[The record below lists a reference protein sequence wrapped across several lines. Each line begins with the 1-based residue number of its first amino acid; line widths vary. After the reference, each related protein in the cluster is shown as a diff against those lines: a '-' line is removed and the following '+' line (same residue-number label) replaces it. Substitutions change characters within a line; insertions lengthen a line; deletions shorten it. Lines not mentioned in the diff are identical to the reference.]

1 MTDVD
6 SVTNVGT
13 QNHEWSQER
22 QIQEVVRKFKCY
34 RELENQETSFKPLP
48 DNVIVA
54 VAPKSGTTWLLHICH
69 QLRMRGA
76 ELDFEYQTEVF
87 TWIELAEKVFNLDPG
102 TMPQPAKPH
111 ILATHLTYPLIPK
124 GGRNIYCFRDQKDM
138 LVSGYYYA
146 DWVFSLNG
154 RVSLPNTALA
164 LMPQVEM
171 NLNDLLLWW
180 EHRHDDDILLFFFDD
195 LLEDHTGSVHRIA
208 KFIGVDCDEDTLA
221 RVVHTTTHAEMARH
235 HRKFDT
241 HAIAMHI
248 AQKAGDTL
256 LPVNERVE
264 RVRKDGGRS
273 GDGRQLPAEIQQRVD
288 KLWLDIVT
296 PKLGFSNLQ
305 EMREAWH
312 KEQLLAKEE

>member
-1 MTDVD
+1 MTDVN

-13 QNHEWSQER
+13 QNEEWSQER
-22 QIQEVVRKFKCY
+22 QIQEVVRKLMCY
-34 RELENQETSFKPLP
+34 RELENRETSFKPLP

-102 TMPQPAKPH
+102 TMPQPAKPR

-138 LVSGYYYA
+138 LVSACYYA
-146 DWVFSLNG
+146 DWVLSLNG

-164 LMPQVEM
+164 LMPQVEI
-171 NLNDLLLWW
+171 NLHDLVLWW
-180 EHRHDDDILLFFFDD
+180 EHRHDDDILLFFYDD
-195 LLEDHTGSVHRIA
+195 LLKDHAGSVHRIA

-221 RVVHTTTHAEMARH
+221 RVVHTTTHAEMARN

-264 RVRKDGGRS
+264 RVRKNGGRS
-273 GDGRQLPAEIQQRVD
+273 GDGRRLPAEIQQRVD